1 MNDMSESDQSD
12 LDRKAIA
19 EEPARSMQR
28 VVRREFES
36 RESRWGQRKARVG
49 QGGVMIDCPRWTC
62 GTVETVGPYG
72 SGVIYG
78 FDTTADGRP

>member
-28 VVRREFES
+28 VES
-36 RESRWGQRKARVG
+36 SASRVRESRVEMGPEKSQSRSRRSDRLSP
-49 QGGVMIDCPRWTC
+49 IDMRHCR
-62 GTVETVGPYG
+62 
-72 SGVIYG
+72 
-78 FDTTADGRP
+78 DR

>member
-1 MNDMSESDQSD
+1 MLAVERVKQDG
-12 LDRKAIA
+12 AITI
-19 EEPARSMQR
+19 
-28 VVRREFES
+28 
-36 RESRWGQRKARVG
+36 RKARVG
-49 QGGVMIDCPRWTC
+49 QGQGGVVIDCPRWTC